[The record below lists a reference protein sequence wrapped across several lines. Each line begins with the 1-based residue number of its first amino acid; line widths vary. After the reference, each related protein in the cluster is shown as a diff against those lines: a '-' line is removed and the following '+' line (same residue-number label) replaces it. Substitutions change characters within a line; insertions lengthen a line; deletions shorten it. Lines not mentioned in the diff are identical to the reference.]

1 MLIVIDKIK
10 IWNEIEKIKLEML
23 NKNISIIIYRFKNR

>member
-10 IWNEIEKIKLEML
+10 IWNEIEKIKLQML

>member
-10 IWNEIEKIKLEML
+10 IWNETKKMKLEML
-23 NKNISIIIYRFKNR
+23 NKNISSVIYRFKNR